1 MNAGVAAIVPAAG
14 LSRRMGSCKQLLDLG
29 GRTVLARCIETL
41 QAGGIAEIVVVVG
54 ATGERVAAEVAR
66 FPVKIVVNP
75 DPDGDMASSVR
86 SGRELLP
93 GGASGVIVALCDYP
107 LISAVTIAD
116 LVAAHAEQPQS
127 VIIPVHNG
135 RRGHPTLFP
144 ACALDELGGAA
155 TLRDLVRRD
164 PGRLQLLEVDDP
176 GILLDMDTPGDYSL
190 LQQHVAQGFRRH
202 PW

>member
-1 MNAGVAAIVPAAG
+1 MSAGVAAIVPAAG
-14 LSRRMGSCKQLLDLG
+14 LSRRMGSCKQLLPLG

-41 QAGGIAEIVVVVG
+41 LAGGIAGIVVVVG
-54 ATGERVAAEVAR
+54 ATGGAVAAEAGR
-66 FPVKIVVNP
+66 FPVQVVVNP
-75 DPDGDMASSVR
+75 DPDGDMASSVLT
-86 SGRELLP
+86 GRDLLP
-93 GGASGVIVALCDYP
+93 PQASGVVVALCDYP
-107 LISAVTIAD
+107 LISPATIAA
-116 LVAAHAEQPQS
+116 LVAAHAGNPQS
-127 VIIPVHNG
+127 IIIPVHNG

-144 ACALDELGGAA
+144 ATALNELGGAA

-164 PGRLQLLEVDDP
+164 PGRLCLHDVDDP

>member
-1 MNAGVAAIVPAAG
+1 MSNRVAAIVPAAG
-14 LSRRMGSCKQLLDLG
+14 LSRRMGSCKQLLPLG
-29 GRTVLARCIETL
+29 GRTLLARCIETL
-41 QAGGIAEIVVVVG
+41 LAGGVAGIVVVVG
-54 ATGERVAAEVAR
+54 TTGERVAAEAAR
-66 FPVKIVVNP
+66 FPVQVVVNP

-107 LISAVTIAD
+107 LISPATIAA
-116 LVAAHAEQPQS
+116 LVAAHAGHPQS

-164 PGRLQLLEVDDP
+164 PGRLRFLDLDDP

-190 LQQHVAQGFRRH
+190 LQQHVAQGFRSH